1 MKLTKQEQAVI
12 IGTFISMLGQELVNE
27 RIDKQKLENVIPI
40 FNGLEDNTTP
50 KQRREAMVS
59 LLDKTMDEFFKGV
72 EKNKKAQLHHL
83 LGISSCVNKKI

>member
-1 MKLTKQEQAVI
+1 MKLIKQVQAVI

-27 RIDKQKLENVIPI
+27 RIDKRKLENVIPI

-59 LLDKTMDEFFKGV
+59 LLDKTMDEFL
-72 EKNKKAQLHHL
+72 KK
-83 LGISSCVNKKI
+83 